1 MQNSTISPLGPKH
14 SKLKVVKAGVALIC
28 LALGTLVSSVSAAQ
42 LPDFTSLVK
51 NNEAAVV
58 NISTTSEPK
67 RRPSSPGRP
76 GGNDRLEEFYK
87 FFGPPSGPNAVSYT
101 HLTLP
106 TTD

>member
-1 MQNSTISPLGPKH
+1 M
-14 SKLKVVKAGVALIC
+14 IC

-87 FFGPPSGPNAVSYT
+87 FFGPPAAPMVLIIQEAGHPRIPIDRWVVGLLLLQT
-101 HLTLP
+101 VMC
-106 TTD
+106 

>member
-58 NISTTSEPK
+58 NISTTS
-67 RRPSSPGRP
+67 
-76 GGNDRLEEFYK
+76 
-87 FFGPPSGPNAVSYT
+87 
-101 HLTLP
+101 
-106 TTD
+106 